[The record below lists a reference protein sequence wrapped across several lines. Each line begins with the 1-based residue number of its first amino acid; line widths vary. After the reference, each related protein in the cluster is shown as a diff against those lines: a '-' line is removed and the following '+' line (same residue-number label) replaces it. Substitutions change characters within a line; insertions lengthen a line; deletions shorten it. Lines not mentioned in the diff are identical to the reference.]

1 MSRGRVRHTRPRRES
16 PKKCDE
22 KYHTRHAFSEEFE
35 GRWQIFMTTSEAGV
49 AESDGTDDNSLLTL
63 KSMRPGSL
71 VKLEQEIESLSA
83 TARSEVTIDAR
94 ISDDL

>member
-1 MSRGRVRHTRPRRES
+1 
-16 PKKCDE
+16 
-22 KYHTRHAFSEEFE
+22 
-35 GRWQIFMTTSEAGV
+35 MTTSEAGV

-71 VKLEQEIESLSA
+71 VELEQEIESLSA

-94 ISDDL
+94 ILDDLPARKRFYLRYL